1 MPLMLNFIKLCQED
15 DPLRRSTR
23 ALLYTSKTEFKDCAN
38 FKAEPSWQVS
48 LRGSSVYMREA

>member
-1 MPLMLNFIKLCQED
+1 MLNFIKLCQED